1 MRRIGRVWMLV
12 LAALLVVALAP
23 GALAP
28 GAASAQEGH
37 EAAPAEAGH
46 AEDAAHAGGHE
57 EVGAIATVKQGLV
70 TAITSIVV
78 FLIVLGILS
87 QTVWPKIVKGLD
99 ERAAKIREEIT
110 AAEQARAQ
118 SKDALEQY
126 EKALQEAKAEARR
139 MLDETKAQQ
148 QKLSAELKS
157 KADAELSSMKERARA
172 DIEAAKKSALTE
184 IYNESA
190 NLATLIASK
199 ILQRELGD
207 ADRQRLL
214 DESLREL
221 QSIDS

>member
-1 MRRIGRVWMLV
+1 MRRIGRIWLLL

-28 GAASAQEGH
+28 SAAMAQDGH
-37 EAAPAEAGH
+37 EAAPAEADAGH
-46 AEDAAHAGGHE
+46 DAGHE
-57 EVGAIATVKQGLV
+57 EVGAIATVRQGLV

-78 FLIVLGILS
+78 FLIVLAILS
-87 QTVWPKIVKGLD
+87 QTVWPRIVKGLD

-126 EKALQEAKAEARR
+126 ERALQEAKGEARR

-148 QKLSAELKS
+148 QKLSADLRA
-157 KADAELSSMKERARA
+157 KADAELASMRERARA

-190 NLATLIASK
+190 GLATMIASK

-214 DESLREL
+214 DESLREM
-221 QSIDS
+221 QSIES